1 MMNDKLEQLQKYLE
15 KMEQFNH
22 VNTLLYWDMR
32 TNTPKEGFAGHSDAL
47 TYFSTE
53 QFSMSTSDEL
63 KTLLDTL
70 AEPEEFEKLDDK
82 WKFVVNK
89 MKTDMDRNRR
99 IPKEFY
105 ESFVKAQ
112 SESENAWEEA
122 KEKADFS
129 VFAPHLQKMIDMTA
143 EMTGYTDPEKE
154 VYDALLDQY
163 EKGMDSATMDRLFED
178 LKAELIPLVQKVLA
192 AKQPDDSKFHAS
204 FDKNAQKEV
213 EKLLLS
219 YIGFDWNR
227 GTTGESAHPF
237 TLNFSSKDVRV
248 TNHFYEHDLSLI
260 HI

>member
-105 ESFVKAQ
+105 EGFVKAQ

-129 VFAPHLQKMIDMTA
+129 IFAPHLQKMIDMTA

-154 VYDALLDQY
+154 VFHP
-163 EKGMDSATMDRLFED
+163 EIC
-178 LKAELIPLVQKVLA
+178 LK
-192 AKQPDDSKFHAS
+192 SS
-204 FDKNAQKEV
+204 
-213 EKLLLS
+213 LLL
-219 YIGFDWNR
+219 
-227 GTTGESAHPF
+227 
-237 TLNFSSKDVRV
+237 LCC
-248 TNHFYEHDLSLI
+248 
-260 HI
+260 